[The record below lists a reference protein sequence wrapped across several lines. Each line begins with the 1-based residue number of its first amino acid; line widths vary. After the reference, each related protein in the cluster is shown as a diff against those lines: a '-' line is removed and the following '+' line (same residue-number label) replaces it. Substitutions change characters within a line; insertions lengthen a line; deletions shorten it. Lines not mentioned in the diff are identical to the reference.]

1 MNFKQVQTS
10 FMSHIRDP
18 QHYPDELGLED
29 RRLKIYR
36 ELFFN
41 NIKGFLSSAFPVLE
55 SILGEQ
61 HWEKLSRNFFANHD
75 CRSPYFLEISKEFV
89 EFLSNSYELQ
99 YDDYPFMF
107 ELAHYEWIEL
117 ELSTRKQTLAQT
129 IWDQSSDYS
138 SFKLSE
144 MAELLSYEYPVHQ
157 ISQEYLPDTPA
168 QELFYLIVSRD
179 ENFEV
184 SFTQIN
190 AVTAHLVQQIGA
202 CDVLDLV
209 TLQTIMCQALSHLPK
224 EQIENATT
232 DIVESLLKQ
241 QILVIDA

>member
-1 MNFKQVQTS
+1 MNFKQVQSS
-10 FMSHIRDP
+10 FMAHIRDP
-18 QHYPDELGLED
+18 QHHPDNLGLED

-61 HWEKLSRNFFANHD
+61 RWDELARDFFVRHD

-89 EFLSNSYELQ
+89 EFLSNTYELK
-99 YDDYPFMF
+99 DGDHPFMF

-117 ELSTRKQTLAQT
+117 ELSTRKQMAQQFT
-129 IWDQSSDYS
+129 WDESSEYS
-138 SFKLSE
+138 AIKLSE

-157 ISQEYLPDTPA
+157 ISEDYLPETPA
-168 QELFYLIVSRD
+168 PEPFYFIVSRD
-179 ENFEV
+179 DVFHV

-190 AVTAHLVQQIGA
+190 AVTAHLIQQISAYGTIE
-202 CDVLDLV
+202 L
-209 TLQTIMCQALSHLPK
+209 TGLQEIMCGALSHLPK
-224 EQIENATT
+224 EQIENATVE
-232 DIVESLLKQ
+232 IVESLLKQ
-241 QILVIDA
+241 QILVIDT